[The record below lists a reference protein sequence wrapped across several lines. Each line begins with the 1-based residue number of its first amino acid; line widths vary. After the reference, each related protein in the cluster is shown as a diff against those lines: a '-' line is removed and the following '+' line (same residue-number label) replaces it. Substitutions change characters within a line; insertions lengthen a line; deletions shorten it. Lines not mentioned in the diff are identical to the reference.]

1 MASNYNLTT
10 FKAISTF
17 TKELAE
23 LYDKEHHPLKLYVR
37 LLNKTTI
44 SHEKAIQKHIE
55 AFRKFC
61 VDNREQLLEKNKE
74 LASSK
79 VLYSS
84 RVYIDFSVIFKL
96 VNKDKD
102 IERVIWDHL
111 LTISALVD
119 PSGKAKEIL
128 KNESK
133 SNETDFLSNIIEQ
146 VEDKI
151 NPNASNPMEA
161 VSQIL
166 SSGVFTD
173 LLSGMNTGMKDGSL
187 DLGKMMN
194 TVQKMCSKMNV
205 QNKEGG
211 GDTMNLI
218 NSLVGNMTSQGGG
231 GGGGGGG
238 GTPDIANLMS
248 SLVGNMTSQGGGASG
263 GGGGGGTPDIANLM
277 SSFMKQPPIPESPQI
292 VSTVIIM
299 NPVSN
304 ECVENSTGIVE
315 ELE

>member
-10 FKAISTF
+10 FKAISTI

-23 LYDKEHHPLKLYVR
+23 IFANQHHPLKLYLR

-61 VDNREQLLEKNKE
+61 VDNRDQLLSKNKV
-74 LASSK
+74 LNSSK
-79 VLYSS
+79 ILYSS
-84 RVYIDFSVIFKL
+84 RVYIDLDIIFKL
-96 VNKDKD
+96 ADKD
-102 IERVIWDHL
+102 TERAIWNHL

-133 SNETDFLSNIIEQ
+133 SNEVDFLSNIINQ

-194 TVQKMCSKMNV
+194 TVQKMCSTMNV
-205 QNKEGG
+205 QNNEGG

-218 NSLVGNMTSQGGG
+218 NSIVGNMMQPPPGGEGGG
-231 GGGGGGG
+231 GGPP
-238 GTPDIANLMS
+238 PDIANIMS
-248 SLVGNMTSQGGGASG
+248 SIIGNMKPQPSSEPQMTSA
-263 GGGGGGTPDIANLM
+263 
-277 SSFMKQPPIPESPQI
+277 
-292 VSTVIIM
+292 TVIIM
-299 NPVSN
+299 NS
-304 ECVENSTGIVE
+304 STEEMVCEPEITSSSGIVE